1 MIFLY
6 LIFGINLLL
15 FGLAIFKSMVF
26 KSKASYKTVQ
36 KGVWLIP
43 PSPIAKTMLIV
54 LFLSWGSLVAFDEPW
69 IKTTRGGGKVA
80 CFDTN
85 DPLCVGGYMQRGG
98 GETALVIAM
107 GLAMMLIAI
116 LPLSEK
122 GVIVDSRTVRKEWRF
137 LSFKFSTK
145 IDIENALTKKE
156 MKGEMPIL
164 KIKDGQSDKNF
175 TLLFPYAQQDIK
187 FIEAEIRKRRY
198 KMIKSKEARAPLK
211 SALKKNYKLKRR
223 EQARKHRNSKKRQK
237 GRGRL
242 NFKFSHARAIAVKI
256 YDNAVK
262 QCNDRASSSRK
273 IYA

>member
-36 KGVWLIP
+36 KGAWLIP

-80 CFDTN
+80 CFDAN

-98 GETALVIAM
+98 GEAALVIVM

-122 GVIVDSRTVRKEWRF
+122 GVIMDSRTVRKEWRF

-145 IDIENALTKKE
+145 IDIENALTEKG
-156 MKGEMPIL
+156 MRGEMPIL
-164 KIKDGQSDKNF
+164 IVEDGQSSKNF
-175 TLLFPYAQQDIK
+175 TLSFPYAQQDIK
-187 FIEAEIRKRRY
+187 FIEAERRKRRY
-198 KMIKSKEARAPLK
+198 KMMKSKEAKTPLK
-211 SALKKNYKLKRR
+211 STLRKTISLKGANERANIEIPKNDK
-223 EQARKHRNSKKRQK
+223 
-237 GRGRL
+237 
-242 NFKFSHARAIAVKI
+242 
-256 YDNAVK
+256 
-262 QCNDRASSSRK
+262 
-273 IYA
+273 

>member
-1 MIFLY
+1 MRLLYFVLFANVVLFVLCGLKNFL
-6 LIFGINLLL
+6 
-15 FGLAIFKSMVF
+15 FKS
-26 KSKASYKTVQ
+26 SASYKTVQ
-36 KGVWLIP
+36 KGAWLIP

-80 CFDTN
+80 CFDAN

-98 GETALVIAM
+98 GETALVIVM

-122 GVIVDSRTVRKEWRF
+122 GVIIDSRTVRKEWRF

-145 IDIENALTKKE
+145 IDIENALMEKG

-164 KIKDGQSDKNF
+164 KIKDGQSGKNF
-175 TLLFPYAQQDIK
+175 TLSFPYAQQDIK

-198 KMIKSKEARAPLK
+198 KMMKSKEAKAPPK
-211 SALKKNYKLKRR
+211 SALKKTISLKGAN
-223 EQARKHRNSKKRQK
+223 E
-237 GRGRL
+237 
-242 NFKFSHARAIAVKI
+242 RANIEILK
-256 YDNAVK
+256 
-262 QCNDRASSSRK
+262 NDKEGAGD
-273 IYA
+273 

>member
-6 LIFGINLLL
+6 LVFGINLLL
-15 FGLAIFKSMVF
+15 LGLAILKSMVF

-36 KGVWLIP
+36 KGAWLIP
-43 PSPIAKTMLIV
+43 PSPIAKTILIV

-80 CFDTN
+80 CFDAN

-98 GETALVIAM
+98 GETALVIVM

-122 GVIVDSRTVRKEWRF
+122 GVIIDSRTVRKEWRF

-145 IDIENALTKKE
+145 IDIENALTEKG
-156 MKGEMPIL
+156 MRGEMPIL
-164 KIKDGQSDKNF
+164 IVEDGQSSKNF
-175 TLLFPYAQQDIK
+175 TLSFPYAQQDIK

-198 KMIKSKEARAPLK
+198 KMMKSKEAKTPLK
-211 SALKKNYKLKRR
+211 STLRKTISLKGANERANIEILKNDK
-223 EQARKHRNSKKRQK
+223 EGAGN
-237 GRGRL
+237 
-242 NFKFSHARAIAVKI
+242 
-256 YDNAVK
+256 
-262 QCNDRASSSRK
+262 
-273 IYA
+273 

>member
-15 FGLAIFKSMVF
+15 FGLAILKSMVF

-36 KGVWLIP
+36 KGAWLIP
-43 PSPIAKTMLIV
+43 PSPIAKTILIV

-69 IKTTRGGGKVA
+69 IKTTRGGGKVT

-98 GETALVIAM
+98 GETALVIVM
-107 GLAMMLIAI
+107 GLAMMLIVI

-122 GVIVDSRTVRKEWRF
+122 GVIIDSRSIRREWEC
-137 LSFKFSTK
+137 LPFKFSTK
-145 IDIENALTKKE
+145 IDIENALMEKG

-164 KIKDGQSDKNF
+164 KIKDGQSGKNF
-175 TLLFPYAQQDIK
+175 MLSFPYAQQYIK

-198 KMIKSKEARAPLK
+198 KMMKSKETK
-211 SALKKNYKLKRR
+211 T
-223 EQARKHRNSKKRQK
+223 H
-237 GRGRL
+237 
-242 NFKFSHARAIAVKI
+242 
-256 YDNAVK
+256 
-262 QCNDRASSSRK
+262 
-273 IYA
+273 

>member
-15 FGLAIFKSMVF
+15 FGLAILKSMVF

-36 KGVWLIP
+36 KGAWLIP
-43 PSPIAKTMLIV
+43 PSPIAKTILIV

-69 IKTTRGGGKVA
+69 IKTTRGGGKVT

-98 GETALVIAM
+98 GETALVIVM
-107 GLAMMLIAI
+107 GLAMMLIVI

-122 GVIVDSRTVRKEWRF
+122 GVIIDSRSIRREWEC
-137 LSFKFSTK
+137 LPFKFSTK
-145 IDIENALTKKE
+145 IDIENALMEKG

-164 KIKDGQSDKNF
+164 KIKDGQSGKNF
-175 TLLFPYAQQDIK
+175 TLSFPYAQQDIK

-198 KMIKSKEARAPLK
+198 KMMKSKETK
-211 SALKKNYKLKRR
+211 T
-223 EQARKHRNSKKRQK
+223 H
-237 GRGRL
+237 
-242 NFKFSHARAIAVKI
+242 
-256 YDNAVK
+256 
-262 QCNDRASSSRK
+262 
-273 IYA
+273 